1 MLKKRIKFLQG
12 QEKEQKHNMASR
24 VEASLLLSFL
34 SATRSGS
41 QQSGSFWV
49 KRDLKWSMRQEPG
62 IKLCSKPGDGQEK
75 EAGKNIQMQT
85 TIRGQYVWESAGSRR
100 LESKE
105 PIKLPPPPPHQ
116 LCGQIE
122 ISPISPQSRNHH
134 SAPGPQEARW
144 KKSQPLDRRVHRGIT
159 SDKKTPS
166 PIKSQPLNLNS
177 KAHES
182 I

>member
-1 MLKKRIKFLQG
+1 MLKKRIKFLYG

-34 SATRSGS
+34 SATGSGS

-62 IKLCSKPGDGQEK
+62 IKPCSKSGDGQEK

-85 TIRGQYVWESAGSRR
+85 TVRGQYVWESAGSWR

-105 PIKLPPPPPHQ
+105 PIKSPPPPLTSSVARLRYPQYHHRAETIIQ
-116 LCGQIE
+116 HLGLRKQGGRNHNHQIE
-122 ISPISPQSRNHH
+122 GCTEGLQVTKRPPPQLKVS
-134 SAPGPQEARW
+134 
-144 KKSQPLDRRVHRGIT
+144 L
-159 SDKKTPS
+159 
-166 PIKSQPLNLNS
+166 
-177 KAHES
+177 
-182 I
+182 